1 MNMILNKVSII
12 VVSLNTKDDFI
23 ETIKSINNQ
32 TYKNFEIIVIDGK
45 SNDGTEDEINQMRD
59 SFSKII
65 IEKDN
70 GIYDAMNKGIALVKG
85 EWTVFL
91 NSGDT
96 FFEKVTLER
105 IFDNNKFSYIDV
117 IFGNTIINN
126 KKYKY
131 KYKSMGKKFEKST
144 VIMPFCHQ
152 SSFIKSSLFKK
163 NLFNL
168 DFKLSSDFNF
178 FYKCYL
184 QKKNFCRLNIPFAT
198 IKSGGIS
205 DNKRQQVY
213 SENISIMKTYN
224 KKKNILKI
232 YMLKLLQGFK
242 DILKLIFPEKL
253 KHLILRIKYNKKII

>member
-96 FFEKVTLER
+96 FFEKL
-105 IFDNNKFSYIDV
+105 
-117 IFGNTIINN
+117 
-126 KKYKY
+126 
-131 KYKSMGKKFEKST
+131 
-144 VIMPFCHQ
+144 
-152 SSFIKSSLFKK
+152 SL
-163 NLFNL
+163 
-168 DFKLSSDFNF
+168 
-178 FYKCYL
+178 
-184 QKKNFCRLNIPFAT
+184 I
-198 IKSGGIS
+198 
-205 DNKRQQVY
+205 
-213 SENISIMKTYN
+213 
-224 KKKNILKI
+224 
-232 YMLKLLQGFK
+232 
-242 DILKLIFPEKL
+242 
-253 KHLILRIKYNKKII
+253 